1 MNRAAR
7 MAAEHRQSLRAR
19 FCTVKVWSLA
29 DGGLGALV
37 VGTLVVR
44 AVVEVVRALVVVD
57 RALVEVVG
65 ALVVVAALGAA
76 DCWGAV
82 VAGSVEVTG
91 GATVV
96 TGEANVVT
104 ICTAEVAGAGTAV
117 VGSCKH
123 ESVIL
128 PVFTQAPEIL

>member
-37 VGTLVVR
+37 VGGLVGTELVVR
-44 AVVEVVRALVVVD
+44 ALVEVVRALVEVV
-57 RALVEVVG
+57 RALV
-65 ALVVVAALGAA
+65 VVVAALGAA

-123 ESVIL
+123 ESAIL